1 MIHFTTCDQKYLIS
15 ILIFSVASILLLI
28 VNIQVGIVSATV
40 SSTTQTGIPVYEI
53 TTRGNLSNAQGANG
67 SGYRDAYP
75 LLDIRNLSNTCPE
88 EVAIFIHG
96 WGLNE
101 TEAKERLDRVKMSL
115 EKNNYTNPLVGFSW
129 DSDTE
134 WNAAQFLAKWNGPK
148 LADYIVGL
156 MHNCKQ
162 HHGKDIKTRLIGHSM
177 GARIILS
184 SLDSLHKNATWNNS
198 NFKVASVDLLGAAV
212 DNEEVTMNPGDILV
226 DKTNRGSP
234 KSDYGGAIQEEVMRF
249 YNLYNPKDN
258 VFELIYPLF
267 EGDFALGQSGYQK
280 LPYPT
285 TFPKNYEDINVTDQ
299 IKAIH
304 DADGIEADVFGFC
317 HNNNE
322 YCKIKSE
329 GWDFGFCNLLTFPP
343 ICEPAGIGDNHAGYI
358 GFRNL
363 TNLDLLADDGAMDVV
378 VSKWRING

>member
-28 VNIQVGIVSATV
+28 VNTQVGIVSATV
-40 SSTTQTGIPVYEI
+40 SNTTQTGIPVYEI
-53 TTRGNLSNAQGANG
+53 TTRGNLFNAQGVNG
-67 SGYRDAYP
+67 TGYRDTYP

-115 EKNNYTNPLVGFSW
+115 EKNNYTHPLVGFSW

-156 MHNCKQ
+156 MDNCKQ
-162 HHGKDIKTRLIGHSM
+162 HHDKDIKIRLIGHSM

-198 NFKVASVDLLGAAV
+198 NFKVASVDLLGATV
-212 DNEEVTMNPGDILV
+212 DDEEVTMNPGDILV
-226 DKTNRGSP
+226 DQTNWGSP
-234 KSDYGGAIQEEVMRF
+234 KSDYGGAIQEEVVRF

-267 EGDFALGQSGYQK
+267 EGDIALGQSGYQK
-280 LPYPT
+280 LPYPI
-285 TFPKNYEDINVTDQ
+285 TFPKNYEDIDVTDQ

-304 DADGIEADVFGFC
+304 DADGIEADVFGLC
-317 HNNNE
+317 HNNNK
-322 YCKIKSE
+322 YCKIKRE
-329 GWDFGFCNLLTFPP
+329 GWDFGFCNLLIFPP
-343 ICEPAGIGDNHAGYI
+343 ICQPPGIGDNHAGYI

-363 TNLDLLADDGAMDVV
+363 TNQDLLADDGAMDVV
-378 VSKWRING
+378 VSNWRING

>member
-15 ILIFSVASILLLI
+15 ILIFSLASILLLI
-28 VNIQVGIVSATV
+28 VNTQVGIVSATV
-40 SSTTQTGIPVYEI
+40 SNTTQTGIPVYEI
-53 TTRGNLSNAQGANG
+53 TTRGNLFNAQGVNG
-67 SGYRDAYP
+67 TGYRDTYP

-115 EKNNYTNPLVGFSW
+115 EKNNYTHPLVGFSW

-148 LADYIVGL
+148 LADNIVGL
-156 MHNCKQ
+156 MDNCKQ
-162 HHGKDIKTRLIGHSM
+162 HHDKDIKIRLIGHSM

-226 DKTNRGSP
+226 DQTNWGSP
-234 KSDYGGAIQEEVMRF
+234 KSDYGGAIQEEVVRF

-267 EGDFALGQSGYQK
+267 ERDIALGQSGYQK
-280 LPYPT
+280 LPYPI
-285 TFPKNYEDINVTDQ
+285 TFPKNYEDIDVTDQ

-304 DADGIEADVFGFC
+304 DADGIEADVFGLC

-329 GWDFGFCNLLTFPP
+329 GWDFGFCNLLIFPP
-343 ICEPAGIGDNHAGYI
+343 ICQSPDIGDNHAGYI

-363 TNLDLLADDGAMDVV
+363 TNQDFLADDGAMDEV
-378 VSKWRING
+378 VSKWRNNG